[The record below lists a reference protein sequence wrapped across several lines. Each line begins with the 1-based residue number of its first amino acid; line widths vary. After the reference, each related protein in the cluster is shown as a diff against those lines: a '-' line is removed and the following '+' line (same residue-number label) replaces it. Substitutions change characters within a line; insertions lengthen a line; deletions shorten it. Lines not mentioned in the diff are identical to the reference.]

1 MDLEFNHKI
10 NEIKTKINIV
20 EIMGKYLTLT
30 HKGNNFWAICPF
42 HEDSTPSLSISPEK
56 QIYKCF
62 ACGEQG
68 NVFIFL
74 QKYKNITFMSAL
86 REAAISANINL
97 QDFDINLNEI
107 SINTKKNPL
116 LIINNMTMNFFSYQ
130 LLTTEGQI
138 ALAYLQKRN
147 ISSDNIKTF
156 SLGYAP
162 LNNKLTDYLRAQGY
176 KDVDLINLGLV
187 KINNQDQINDAFLN
201 RIIFAIKDENGD
213 CVGFSARSYNGENEN
228 YKYINSPEND
238 VFKKSKVLY
247 NFNNAKQFIKKETAI
262 YLTEG
267 FMDVIALSNSN
278 IKTAVALMGTNLTKA
293 HVELLKKIT
302 KNIIIFLDG
311 DLAGKIASL
320 KIANILLRHNFKVE
334 IINNN
339 TKFDPDELINKLPAQ
354 FEKII
359 KKTVHPFIFA
369 IDFGLT
375 QYDIKKDSYQLNQF
389 LKSLVSIWTAINDDV
404 SKKFYLNM
412 LTDITNLATE
422 ELEKVLNVEKK
433 QEPIIRNSQIIK
445 KQNILQLEVKNKFIE
460 AQKQLIFLVMLAKE
474 VYLILEKEHFV
485 FPNQNYM
492 NLYFFISAK
501 YQNETINHITLEQ
514 ILEELKDNVLFN
526 LVQDIIDQ
534 YKNKKFD
541 LKPQIINDYL
551 KFINNELIENE
562 IKNITT
568 ALKFEKDIN
577 KQIKLLQE
585 ISVLKTKANQIKYKG

>member
-1 MDLEFNHKI
+1 
-10 NEIKTKINIV
+10 
-20 EIMGKYLTLT
+20 
-30 HKGNNFWAICPF
+30 
-42 HEDSTPSLSISPEK
+42 
-56 QIYKCF
+56 
-62 ACGEQG
+62 
-68 NVFIFL
+68 
-74 QKYKNITFMSAL
+74 
-86 REAAISANINL
+86 
-97 QDFDINLNEI
+97 
-107 SINTKKNPL
+107 
-116 LIINNMTMNFFSYQ
+116 
-130 LLTTEGQI
+130 
-138 ALAYLQKRN
+138 
-147 ISSDNIKTF
+147 
-156 SLGYAP
+156 
-162 LNNKLTDYLRAQGY
+162 
-176 KDVDLINLGLV
+176 
-187 KINNQDQINDAFLN
+187 
-201 RIIFAIKDENGD
+201 
-213 CVGFSARSYNGENEN
+213 
-228 YKYINSPEND
+228 
-238 VFKKSKVLY
+238 
-247 NFNNAKQFIKKETAI
+247 
-262 YLTEG
+262 
-267 FMDVIALSNSN
+267 
-278 IKTAVALMGTNLTKA
+278 
-293 HVELLKKIT
+293 
-302 KNIIIFLDG
+302 
-311 DLAGKIASL
+311 
-320 KIANILLRHNFKVE
+320 
-334 IINNN
+334 
-339 TKFDPDELINKLPAQ
+339 
-354 FEKII
+354 
-359 KKTVHPFIFA
+359 
-369 IDFGLT
+369 
-375 QYDIKKDSYQLNQF
+375 
-389 LKSLVSIWTAINDDV
+389 
-404 SKKFYLNM
+404 M

>member
-1 MDLEFNHKI
+1 
-10 NEIKTKINIV
+10 
-20 EIMGKYLTLT
+20 
-30 HKGNNFWAICPF
+30 
-42 HEDSTPSLSISPEK
+42 
-56 QIYKCF
+56 
-62 ACGEQG
+62 
-68 NVFIFL
+68 
-74 QKYKNITFMSAL
+74 MSAL
-86 REAAISANINL
+86 KEAAISANINL

-213 CVGFSARSYNGENEN
+213 CVGFSARSYNGENKN

-389 LKSLVSIWTAINDDV
+389 LKSLVSI
-404 SKKFYLNM
+404 
-412 LTDITNLATE
+412 
-422 ELEKVLNVEKK
+422 
-433 QEPIIRNSQIIK
+433 
-445 KQNILQLEVKNKFIE
+445 
-460 AQKQLIFLVMLAKE
+460 
-474 VYLILEKEHFV
+474 
-485 FPNQNYM
+485 
-492 NLYFFISAK
+492 
-501 YQNETINHITLEQ
+501 
-514 ILEELKDNVLFN
+514 
-526 LVQDIIDQ
+526 
-534 YKNKKFD
+534 
-541 LKPQIINDYL
+541 
-551 KFINNELIENE
+551 
-562 IKNITT
+562 
-568 ALKFEKDIN
+568 
-577 KQIKLLQE
+577 
-585 ISVLKTKANQIKYKG
+585 